1 MSTKGSAASERS
13 MDSLLTPQGAGNL
26 PLMRRL
32 KYAFLRMVGDFR
44 YGIVLNNS
52 ETGFLELEQL

>member
-1 MSTKGSAASERS
+1 